1 MDKVSNIAIL
11 LATYNGALYIRE
23 QIDSLLSQTFTDWHL
38 YIHDD
43 GSTDDTIAIIRALI
57 NEHPQKITL
66 LEYPSQGGACRNF
79 LSLLEAVE
87 APYYMFCD
95 QDDVWMPT
103 KIETTYARLKT
114 LEQQQPDIPLLVHSD
129 LTLTDACL
137 NVIDDSF
144 VRNQRIKLAA
154 IKTYEDYAATNTVT
168 GCTTLFNQQAKACIR
183 RPYDKAIMH
192 DAWLCLSI
200 VASNGIVDF
209 ISEPLVKY
217 RQHGNNTLGSTD
229 MSRQT
234 TLHKIRTIGRL
245 INNNIKHY
253 QEMNAVRPL
262 SLWDFIKAKIRY
274 KKNC

>member
-183 RPYDKAIMH
+183 QPYDKAIMH
-192 DAWLCLSI
+192 DAWLCLSV
-200 VASNGIVDF
+200 VAQGGLVDF
-209 ISEPLVKY
+209 IDEPLVKY
-217 RQHGNNTLGSTD
+217 RQHDNNTLGSTD

-234 TLHKIRTIGRL
+234 LPHKIK
-245 INNNIKHY
+245 NIRQMVIDIIRHY
-253 QEMNAVRPL
+253 HEMNAVRPI
-262 SLWDFIKAKIRY
+262 SIWSFIHAKNRY
-274 KKNC
+274 RRL

>member
-103 KIETTYARLKT
+103 KIETSYARLKT

-192 DAWLCLSI
+192 DAWLCLSV
-200 VASNGIVDF
+200 VAQGGLVDF
-209 ISEPLVKY
+209 IDEPLVKY
-217 RQHGNNTLGSTD
+217 RQHDNNTLGSTD

-234 TLHKIRTIGRL
+234 LPHKIK
-245 INNNIKHY
+245 NIRQMVIDIIRHY
-253 QEMNAVRPL
+253 HEMNAVRPI
-262 SLWDFIKAKIRY
+262 SIWSFIHAKNRY
-274 KKNC
+274 RRL

>member
-1 MDKVSNIAIL
+1 
-11 LATYNGALYIRE
+11 
-23 QIDSLLSQTFTDWHL
+23 
-38 YIHDD
+38 
-43 GSTDDTIAIIRALI
+43 
-57 NEHPQKITL
+57 
-66 LEYPSQGGACRNF
+66 
-79 LSLLEAVE
+79 
-87 APYYMFCD
+87 
-95 QDDVWMPT
+95 MPT

-192 DAWLCLSI
+192 DAWLCLSV
-200 VASNGIVDF
+200 VAQGGLVDF
-209 ISEPLVKY
+209 IDEPLVKY
-217 RQHGNNTLGSTD
+217 RQHDNNTLGSTD

-234 TLHKIRTIGRL
+234 LPHKIK
-245 INNNIKHY
+245 NIRQMVIDIIRHY
-253 QEMNAVRPL
+253 HEMNAVRPI
-262 SLWDFIKAKIRY
+262 SIWSFIHAKNRY
-274 KKNC
+274 RRL

>member
-43 GSTDDTIAIIRALI
+43 GSTDDTIAIIKALI
-57 NEHPQKITL
+57 SKHPQKMTL

-95 QDDVWMPT
+95 QDDVWVPT
-103 KIETTYARLKT
+103 KIETTYARMKT

-144 VRNQRIKLAA
+144 VRNQRIKMAA
-154 IKTYEDYAATNTVT
+154 IKTFEDYAATNTVT

-183 RPYDKAIMH
+183 RPYGKAIMH
-192 DAWLCLSI
+192 DAWLCLSV
-200 VASNGIVDF
+200 VAQGGIVDF
-209 ISEPLVKY
+209 IDEPLVKY

-229 MSRQT
+229 MNRQT
-234 TLHKIRTIGRL
+234 LPHKIK
-245 INNNIKHY
+245 NIRQMVVDVIRHY
-253 QEMNAVRPL
+253 REMNAVRPI
-262 SLWDFIKAKIRY
+262 SVWSFIHAKNRY
-274 KKNC
+274 RRL

>member
-192 DAWLCLSI
+192 DAWLCLSV
-200 VASNGIVDF
+200 VAQGGLVDF
-209 ISEPLVKY
+209 IDEPLVKY
-217 RQHGNNTLGSTD
+217 RQHDNNTLGSTD

-234 TLHKIRTIGRL
+234 LPHKIK
-245 INNNIKHY
+245 NIRQMVIDIIRHY
-253 QEMNAVRPL
+253 HEMNAVRPI
-262 SLWDFIKAKIRY
+262 SIWSFIHAKNRY
-274 KKNC
+274 RRL

>member
-43 GSTDDTIAIIRALI
+43 GSTDDTIAIIKALI
-57 NEHPQKITL
+57 SKHPQKMTL

-95 QDDVWMPT
+95 QDDVWVPT
-103 KIETTYARLKT
+103 KIETTYARMKT

-144 VRNQRIKLAA
+144 VRNQRIKMAA
-154 IKTYEDYAATNTVT
+154 IKTFEDYAATNTVT
-168 GCTTLFNQQAKACIR
+168 GCTMLFNQQAKACTR

-192 DAWLCLSI
+192 DAWLCLSV
-200 VASNGIVDF
+200 VAQGGIVDF
-209 ISEPLVKY
+209 IDEPLVKY

-229 MSRQT
+229 MNRQT
-234 TLHKIRTIGRL
+234 LPHKIK
-245 INNNIKHY
+245 NIRQMVVDVIRHY
-253 QEMNAVRPL
+253 REMNAVRPI
-262 SLWDFIKAKIRY
+262 SVWSFIHAKNRY
-274 KKNC
+274 RRL